1 MLPQLLL
8 FIVFC
13 IFAGVV
19 VFGTF
24 VVLYHFQRFRFQG
37 NTHRGRILMFL
48 IGSAVFVL
56 LEISFV
62 NAVSWQDVFNL
73 ITHNRFTQ

>member
-8 FIVFC
+8 FVLFC
-13 IFAGVV
+13 IFAGVI

-24 VVLYHFQRFRFQG
+24 VVLYHFQRFRFRE
-37 NTHRGRILMFL
+37 NTHRGRILVFL
-48 IGSAVFVL
+48 IGSAVFVW

-62 NAVSWQDVFNL
+62 SAISWQDIINL
-73 ITHNRFTQ
+73 ITHNRFTY